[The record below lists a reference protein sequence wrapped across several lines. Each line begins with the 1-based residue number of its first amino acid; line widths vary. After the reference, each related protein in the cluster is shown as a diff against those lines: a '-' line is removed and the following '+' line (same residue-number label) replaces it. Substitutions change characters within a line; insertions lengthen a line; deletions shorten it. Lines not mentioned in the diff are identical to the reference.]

1 MFANA
6 GAAGHHRDV
15 DQIQIPEAAQ
25 LGIPLNGNIE
35 GRSQLDGP
43 GHPGRCGRFICGVNR
58 IGDIVGPLDLRTEE
72 IKESIRLAVDAAG
85 QLDLLDHLI
94 GCMVQLLFCRDDAE
108 QVDDKGQQDDGDED
122 EHHRGEI
129 VGLAPFALQCPADF
143 LQESMNVNHHLYLQM
158 KNSRPDRN
166 GCITKF

>member
-25 LGIPLNGNIE
+25 LGIPLNGDIE
-35 GRSQLDGP
+35 RCPQLDGP

-58 IGDIVGPLDLRTEE
+58 IGDIVGSLDLRTEE

-94 GCMVQLLFCRDDAE
+94 GCMVKLLFCRDDAE
-108 QVDDKGQQDDGDED
+108 QVDDKGQQNNGNED
-122 EHHRGEI
+122 KHYRGKV
-129 VGLAPFALQCPADF
+129 VGLTPLIF
-143 LQESMNVNHHLYLQM
+143 
-158 KNSRPDRN
+158 
-166 GCITKF
+166 

>member
-94 GCMVQLLFCRDDAE
+94 GCMVKLLFCRDNTE
-108 QVDDKGQQDDGDED
+108 QVDDKGQQNNGNED
-122 EHHRGEI
+122 KHHRGKV
-129 VGLAPFALQCPADF
+129 VGLAPLIF
-143 LQESMNVNHHLYLQM
+143 
-158 KNSRPDRN
+158 
-166 GCITKF
+166 

>member
-58 IGDIVGPLDLRTEE
+58 IGDIVGP
-72 IKESIRLAVDAAG
+72 SISEQRKSKRASVSLLMTAG

-94 GCMVQLLFCRDDAE
+94 GCMVKLLFCRDNTE
-108 QVDDKGQQDDGDED
+108 QVDDKGQQ
-122 EHHRGEI
+122 
-129 VGLAPFALQCPADF
+129 
-143 LQESMNVNHHLYLQM
+143 N
-158 KNSRPDRN
+158 N
-166 GCITKF
+166 GQ